1 MNRRII
7 TDISTVSMEDAL
19 TKASSYSSSPEY
31 FEQLRKIKGI
41 LDFEAS
47 YTYGFRPSPEQYR
60 SIITPADRVLV
71 DACPGSGKTASMIFR
86 ILCDGAVNNL
96 EMGQQ
101 LVITYTKKAAEEMNV
116 RYQKL
121 CRQHNVS
128 SIASMSTFHAFAYN
142 VETKLMPLKVITG
155 SGIEVEVSK
164 KVAKRQETEEDRRKK
179 EALARIMGGLV
190 LEDEE
195 SEQKETKFIT
205 ESGIYQEVVDEL
217 GLSRNYYKYLRDL
230 PGWINMIIES
240 GIETQ
245 EDLLQLEEF
254 VELDFVTIEDL
265 REINRLAMIKRREL
279 GIMNFTDMLVSFHD
293 RLQSLDT
300 LESARD
306 LKPLLAYK
314 FIYVDEFQDIS
325 SLQWD
330 IIKELLR
337 LNPDAKL
344 YCVGDADQ
352 SIFAF
357 RGADPSFI
365 TDFEKLIEEAEDDT
379 TIDIISYTINRRSGK
394 KIVSLGQTLI
404 SKNVHRY
411 PKEMQPYKDVIG
423 NIDLRY
429 VINTPKH
436 FCEDEI
442 LKEVKQKYLE
452 NGIGGIKDIAILYRE
467 HKQAAKLMRSMIREE
482 IPIVIKD
489 FNLGINSRESYDV
502 TGILDLIYNPKDP
515 NLIRKYLYK
524 CVPAVTKAIG
534 SNIADSAMVNNR
546 PFSTFINHNV
556 LKHNELNKLRYAYLS
571 IQQGNT
577 MTALKLIKDAYFKS
591 YLKLFP
597 ERVWGLEDAI
607 DALSDYE
614 GMDYYKF
621 TEAVTADRNVLSAV
635 SRNNVGVNFL
645 TFHTSKGLEFK
656 DVKILPISDAVTPKK
671 AVLKKMS
678 ERNAAKYIEEERRL
692 LFVAATRAE
701 EKLTIY
707 CGDNS
712 MFVEELKLAEN
723 ISDKKFSEIKTAT
736 EQELETLE
744 NSFEWGLNSVE
755 KFEID
760 F

>member
-7 TDISTVSMEDAL
+7 TDINTVSMEDAL

-164 KVAKRQETEEDRRKK
+164 KVAKRQETEEDQRKK

-265 REINRLAMIKRREL
+265 KEINRLAMIKRREL

-306 LKPLLAYK
+306 LKPLLTYK

-337 LNPDAKL
+337 LNPGAKL

-404 SKNVHRY
+404 SKNMHRY
-411 PKEMQPYKDVIG
+411 PKEMQPYKEIVG

-436 FCEDEI
+436 FCEEEI

-489 FNLGINSRESYDV
+489 FNLGINSRESYDI

-534 SNIADSAMVNNR
+534 SSIADSAMVNNR

-577 MTALKLIKDAYFKS
+577 MAALKLIKDAYFKS

-614 GMDYYKF
+614 GMDYYEF
-621 TEAVTADRNVLSAV
+621 TEAVTTDRNVLSAV

-656 DVKILPISDAVTPKK
+656 DVRILPISDAVTPKK